1 MLQNKKL
8 RFFVIL
14 GLNFKEGHIN
24 SKVLLQNYL
33 KLVKQNIR
41 FASPFPIT
49 EYCLSVISKS
59 IMPCNENFLPS
70 PGNLGLNL
78 LEMMRK
84 Y

>member
-1 MLQNKKL
+1 MKL

-14 GLNFKEGHIN
+14 GLNFREGHIN

-33 KLVKQNIR
+33 KLVKQNIII
-41 FASPFPIT
+41 FASPFPII

-59 IMPCNENFLPS
+59 IMPFNENFLPS

-78 LEMMRK
+78 LEMMRR